1 MDIGVNPL
9 LSHSL
14 SCGLSHFKLH
24 QIQRYS
30 AAAVVKSWNAS
41 DFCYCWTFKC
51 HTRCAILPLWCFGL
65 CLMAC
70 PKTRTWSNETRQ
82 IKRLLALQ
90 VNVAP
95 ACVRALTKMLYCPY
109 CRGMAGLKPCH
120 NYCHNVMRGCL
131 ANQADL
137 DSEWN
142 LFIGKIEIECPL
154 ASLFISSLLVCLS
167 VGTPVFQRLNV
178 PFTESVFE

>member
-1 MDIGVNPL
+1 MSHMLGDITTL
-9 LSHSL
+9 
-14 SCGLSHFKLH
+14 
-24 QIQRYS
+24 
-30 AAAVVKSWNAS
+30 VVS
-41 DFCYCWTFKC
+41 
-51 HTRCAILPLWCFGL
+51 L

-70 PKTRTWSNETRQ
+70 PNSRTWFNEIWQ
-82 IKRLLALQ
+82 IKHLFAFQ

-142 LFIGKIEIECPL
+142 LFIGKIEIKCPF
-154 ASLFISSLLVCLS
+154 APIFISSLLICLS
-167 VGTPVFQRLNV
+167 VGPPAFERLNV
-178 PFTESVFE
+178 ALTESVFKKTWWNLSGMCCVGLRFKGFWEQTGISLVLPFPLKYCLLSEPLHGA